1 MAEGGKIS
9 KKCGAVLT
17 MKQKTENTYIACIVD
32 GQDLGV
38 ADGGKGGDNMK
49 EEDNI
54 AGSGRSKFYSGIN

>member
-1 MAEGGKIS
+1 
-9 KKCGAVLT
+9 
-17 MKQKTENTYIACIVD
+17 VD